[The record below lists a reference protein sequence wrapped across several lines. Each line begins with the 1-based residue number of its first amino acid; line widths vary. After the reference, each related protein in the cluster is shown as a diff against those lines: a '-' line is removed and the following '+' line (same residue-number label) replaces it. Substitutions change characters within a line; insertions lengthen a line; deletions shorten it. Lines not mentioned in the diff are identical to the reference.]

1 MALVD
6 SPSAPPGDRVQRAVE
21 RELARRRRLLQLYL
35 LLLLIPLGLAAWFLA
50 AGRSDQE
57 IVQEVVDRRLAP
69 VEERYEQITP
79 KLAQVESL
87 DQALPVVQ
95 RAAVQLEEQ
104 GRQVETLQQQV
115 REIVPKVQE
124 IQARQADLIRPV
136 EPSREIKELSDRLVA
151 MEKSLAT
158 VQERQIQVQRE
169 LNSVQRKI
177 DRQPAGAPVHL
188 DEKQLNALID
198 ARLLALERSGRRR
211 TPPQ

>member
-6 SPSAPPGDRVQRAVE
+6 SPSAPPGDRVERAVE

-177 DRQPAGAPVHL
+177 DRQPAGAPVNL
-188 DEKQLNALID
+188 DEKRLNALID
-198 ARLLALERSGRRR
+198 ARLLELERSGRRR
-211 TPPQ
+211 SPPQ